1 VLVHSSQ
8 LNPARRGSHDSL
20 AEDELNRVIRMLS
33 RAYFRRRQDHGGADI
48 DVERGECFQGS
59 HTQGCF
65 NVGRVDW
72 KRADARTAPNVAA
85 KTSEWCSASVQG
97 PGPNHDDAN
106 ARGGRPGQRGHIQK
120 GLDRGNIC
128 ESIDRVRRWQEENGD
143 VSNHEREEEGE
154 KAFRVH
160 IASLLRKLGTPL
172 HILEQIYADNILCN
186 IDEIDMEP
194 VYTGASVEDFSAWLT
209 NSLETVGFKF
219 KSERGGGLGF
229 QVRENVR
236 ACVRV
241 VEQLWSGMP
250 TKFHNND
257 GRFKHPLCYLWSQLS
272 SDPSHNRS
280 RIHSCRSE
288 PCTYTV
294 QHFGSRQQDTRGTC
308 FCACPSFHCRCRCRC
323 RCCRCCF
330 DVVFV
335 WTGSQ
340 RKISARRTST
350 GTSLSSA
357 LAKRHRRQASNWM
370 TCCSRSANIQ
380 HVVWITPKF

>member
-1 VLVHSSQ
+1 MLVHSSQ

-48 DVERGECFQGS
+48 DVERGECFQES
-59 HTQGCF
+59 HAQGCF

-72 KRADARTAPNVAA
+72 KRAGARTAPKIAA
-85 KTSEWCSASVQG
+85 KTSEWCSASVH

-106 ARGGRPGQRGHIQK
+106 AQGGRPGQRGHIQK
-120 GLDRGNIC
+120 GLDRGDIC

-219 KSERGGGLGF
+219 KSERGGLGF

-280 RIHSCRSE
+280 RIHRVGVSPAHMQCSILAA
-288 PCTYTV
+288 
-294 QHFGSRQQDTRGTC
+294 GTRARGKLA
-308 FCACPSFHCRCRCRC
+308 FVHASLFIVIVIVVVGH
-323 RCCRCCF
+323 CCF
-330 DVVFV
+330 DVVFA

-357 LAKRHRRQASNWM
+357 LGKRHRRQASNWM